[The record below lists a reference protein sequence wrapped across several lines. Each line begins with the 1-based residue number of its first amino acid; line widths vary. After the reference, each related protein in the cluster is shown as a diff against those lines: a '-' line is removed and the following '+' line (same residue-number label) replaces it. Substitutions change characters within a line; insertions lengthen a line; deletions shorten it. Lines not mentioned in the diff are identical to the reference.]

1 MLPPELELPLL
12 EPEFCSLSVSMV
24 TGSWEL
30 RLGSTP
36 DLNRKIWKLSQA
48 RERAKLY
55 FTALHSFFFTGI
67 SQYQASSTALLH
79 QRGLGVLGA
88 KITHKYSQFKSSVT
102 TV

>member
-55 FTALHSFFFTGI
+55 FTALHSFFFYSNIPVPGFFHSFAT
-67 SQYQASSTALLH
+67 SK
-79 QRGLGVLGA
+79 GA
-88 KITHKYSQFKSSVT
+88 GDAQS
-102 TV
+102 